1 MKKIALFALAIGL
14 LSAFV
19 AGCTPPAEGGDAG
32 AEATST
38 EAPATGE

>member
-19 AGCTPPAEGGDAG
+19 VGCTPPADSGTADAP
-32 AEATST
+32 AKTDDA
-38 EAPATGE
+38 AATGE